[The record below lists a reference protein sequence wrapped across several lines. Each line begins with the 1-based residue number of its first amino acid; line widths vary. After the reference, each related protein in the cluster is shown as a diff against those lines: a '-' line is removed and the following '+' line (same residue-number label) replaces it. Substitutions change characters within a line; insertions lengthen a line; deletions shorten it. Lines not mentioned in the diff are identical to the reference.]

1 MSSWIIAKHR
11 QTKKKPSVTKYHDTA
26 SSPDVFS
33 MYMSFVGAYVYS
45 QKMGETCNVWDT
57 NGLLKSTLKVNPQ
70 VKYLKETPEEAVV
83 LSNKDYKDFVSQ
95 MKFKEIQK
103 VAGSLIVYDQTLNQT
118 VVRFLEK
125 AGVRAMFD
133 IAIHLEKDPSGPN
146 LGQLKKYAASIK
158 AYQAKAKKDT
168 LAIYVM
174 SDNYSTVTHFQT
186 YCDPSWKITALCKTP
201 SKDSD
206 SAFIQAMAEVQI
218 MTAVPALVL
227 DFERPVDRFIH
238 LMQRNPRLNYFV
250 EINNAEWH
258 LLDVVPVNS
267 VV

>member
-1 MSSWIIAKHR
+1 MNVVKGKIRPIRDHILAVDMEFGE
-11 QTKKKPSVTKYHDTA
+11 VTTT
-26 SSPDVFS
+26 SGIV
-33 MYMSFVGAYVYS
+33 
-45 QKMGETCNVWDT
+45 
-57 NGLLKSTLKVNPQ
+57 LKSDDGKAHGVKPRWARVYKIGTNCELDVKVGEWILIEHGRWTRKIKIDDGAG
-70 VKYLKETPEEAVV
+70 V
-83 LSNKDYKDFVSQ
+83 
-95 MKFKEIQK
+95 KEIQK

-133 IAIHLEKDPSGPN
+133 IALHLEKDPSGPN
-146 LGQLKKYAASIK
+146 LGELKKYAASIK
-158 AYQAKAKKDT
+158 AFQAKAKKDT
-168 LAIYVM
+168 LAVYIM
-174 SDNYSTVTHFQT
+174 SDNYSTITHFQT

-218 MTAVPALVL
+218 MTAVPALIL

-250 EINNAEWH
+250 EMNDAEWH

-267 VV
+267 VA

>member
-1 MSSWIIAKHR
+1 
-11 QTKKKPSVTKYHDTA
+11 
-26 SSPDVFS
+26 
-33 MYMSFVGAYVYS
+33 
-45 QKMGETCNVWDT
+45 
-57 NGLLKSTLKVNPQ
+57 
-70 VKYLKETPEEAVV
+70 
-83 LSNKDYKDFVSQ
+83 
-95 MKFKEIQK
+95 
-103 VAGSLIVYDQTLNQT
+103 
-118 VVRFLEK
+118 
-125 AGVRAMFD
+125 MFD